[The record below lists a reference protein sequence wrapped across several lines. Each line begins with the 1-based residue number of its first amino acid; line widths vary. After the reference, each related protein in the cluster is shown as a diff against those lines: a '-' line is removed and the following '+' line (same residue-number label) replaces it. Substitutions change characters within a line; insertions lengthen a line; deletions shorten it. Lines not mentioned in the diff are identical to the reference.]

1 MKRQKLYIDYLNYG
15 KIEEDDIEIDY
26 AVNKLTQDVII
37 VDEVSMVD
45 LVLMNYLMKGI
56 KDNAKL
62 ILIGDGDQLASVGP
76 GAILN
81 DLIDSESIEVIKLTE
96 IYRQARDSKIV
107 MNAHKINDGDKDIEM
122 NAKDGDFFFVNE
134 TSLLQQLIEL
144 ICTRLPKM
152 REI

>member
-122 NAKDGDFFFVNE
+122 NAKDGDFFFVSE